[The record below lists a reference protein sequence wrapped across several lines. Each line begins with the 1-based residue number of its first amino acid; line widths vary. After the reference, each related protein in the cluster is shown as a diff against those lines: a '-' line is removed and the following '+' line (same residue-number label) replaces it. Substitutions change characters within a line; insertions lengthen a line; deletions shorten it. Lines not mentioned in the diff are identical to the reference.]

1 MTEDNYKFI
10 EEKIMPQR
18 KRVIKERIFKL
29 ARLAVSGAV
38 FGGAAV
44 ITGIL
49 IYNSGIIH
57 SDSNTQAEVTP
68 ALTQTPAI
76 TNITDGKDEQAG
88 KDERTGKEEQDGKNE
103 QAGKEDKRQSIDLEN
118 FTIADYAEVREMVAD
133 FAESYDDTIVT
144 VAKVTEGV
152 DCFKNPVES
161 SDSFSGVVVRVDE
174 QFIYILTEY
183 DGIVD
188 NSAYEI
194 YFRNGEYTRAN
205 VLGVDKITGL
215 AVISARIDELS
226 LAVLESA
233 RKAVF
238 GDSTQLRVGEFVT
251 AIGNPA
257 GSMYSM
263 SYGTVLTKPIVKY
276 ITDRCVSLF
285 HTDMPCVA
293 NGGGVVMNYEGK
305 IVGFITKRFDTEES
319 NITSFIGASE
329 LENLISFLISNRN
342 MLYMGIVPSDMSDEY
357 MLDNN
362 LTNGIYVTS
371 VEHGSPAE
379 NANLATGDIIVSI
392 GNEEVEDVYGYSN
405 IIASYNA
412 GDEIAVTIRR
422 PYAKKDVERTVNIVL
437 GEAVR

>member
-49 IYNSGIIH
+49 IYNSGIVH
-57 SDSNTQAEVTP
+57 PDSTTQAKVTP
-68 ALTQTPAI
+68 APTQTPEAA
-76 TNITDGKDEQAG
+76 NITDGKDE
-88 KDERTGKEEQDGKNE
+88 KS
-103 QAGKEDKRQSIDLEN
+103 GKEDKQQRIDLEN

-161 SDSFSGVVVRVDE
+161 SDSFSGVVVHVDE
-174 QFIYILTEY
+174 QYIYILTEY
-183 DGIVD
+183 DGIEG

-194 YFRNGEYTRAN
+194 YFRNGEFTRAN
-205 VLGVDKITGL
+205 VRGVDNITGL

-226 LAVLESA
+226 LEVLESA
-233 RKAVF
+233 KKAVF

-263 SYGTVLTKPIVKY
+263 SYGTVLTKPIAKY

-319 NITSFIGASE
+319 NITSFIGVSE

-357 MLDNN
+357 MLENN

-379 NANLATGDIIVSI
+379 NADLATGDIIVSI
-392 GNEEVEDVYGYSN
+392 GDEEVEDVYGYSN

-412 GDEIAVTIRR
+412 GDVIAVTIRR

>member
-18 KRVIKERIFKL
+18 KRVIKEQIFKL

-44 ITGIL
+44 ITGML

-57 SDSNTQAEVTP
+57 PESNVQAEVTP
-68 ALTQTPAI
+68 APMQTPETAE
-76 TNITDGKDEQAG
+76 ITDGKDGQ
-88 KDERTGKEEQDGKNE
+88 T
-103 QAGKEDKRQSIDLEN
+103 DKVDKTDKVQSVDLED
-118 FTIADYAEVREMVAD
+118 FTIADYADIREKVAE

-152 DCFKNPVES
+152 DCFENPVES

-174 QFIYILTEY
+174 QYIYILTEY
-183 DGIVD
+183 DGLEE
-188 NSAYEI
+188 NSTYEI
-194 YFRNGEYTRAN
+194 YFRNGEFTRAN

-215 AVISARIDELS
+215 AVISARLDELS

-263 SYGTVLTKPIVKY
+263 SYGAVLTKPITRY
-276 ITDRCVSLF
+276 ITDRRVSLF
-285 HTDMPCVA
+285 HTDMPCMA

-319 NITSFIGASE
+319 NITSFIGVSE

-357 MLDNN
+357 MLENN
-362 LTNGIYVTS
+362 LTNGIYITS

-379 NANLATGDIIVSI
+379 NANLATGDIILSI

-405 IIASYNA
+405 ILASYNA
-412 GDEIAVTIRR
+412 GDEITVTIRR
-422 PYAKKDVERTVNIVL
+422 PYAKKNVERTVNIVL
-437 GEAVR
+437 REAVR